1 MAKFFKYA
9 FGQAGILT
17 PIPNDTQIDGSISYE
32 QGFSTD
38 YTLNPQFDPV
48 TAKEVPLAQTNQYLN
63 DITGAVQ
70 QYQTKGFPD
79 FITAVDNDGVPYPYA
94 INSYVRYN
102 NEVYFSLIDNNT
114 DTPPSANWE
123 LVDNTNPVNPVVK
136 PALVNNSINQTSSI
150 SPTLLQFDQ
159 VSFDPDGIWTGGAAS
174 RFTPKVPGFYQFYCN
189 TEVFHT
195 APGGSQEVIQFGL
208 FLYKNGVYINVM
220 GSNTLYFDTI
230 NFPVAASQ
238 ATGINGTAV
247 VYMNGTTDYAQI
259 FKVGPGLTTFIGEPA
274 ITYFGANYISE

>member
-70 QYQTKGFPD
+70 QYQINGFPD
-79 FITAVDNDGVPYPYA
+79 FITTADNDGVPYPYD

-123 LVDNTNPVNPVVK
+123 PVGNTNPVVK
-136 PALVNNSINQTSSI
+136 PALVNSSINQPSSGT
-150 SPTLLQFDQ
+150 PTLLEFDQ

-195 APGGSQEVIQFGL
+195 AAGGSQQVVVFTLYL
-208 FLYKNGVYINVM
+208 FKNGVDINVM
-220 GSNTLYFDTI
+220 GSNTLYFDTV
-230 NFPVAASQ
+230 NFPVAATQS
-238 ATGINGTAV
+238 TGINGTVV
-247 VYMNGTTDYAQI
+247 VYMNGITDYVQI
-259 FKVGPGLTTFIGEPA
+259 FKTGVGNTTFVGNTS

>member
-79 FITAVDNDGVPYPYA
+79 FITSVDNDGVPYPYA

-102 NEVYFSLIDNNT
+102 NEIYFSLIDNNT
-114 DTPPSANWE
+114 DTPPSPNWE
-123 LVDNTNPVNPVVK
+123 PFGGNTNPVVK
-136 PALVNNSINQTSSI
+136 PALVSNTVNQAGATSGS
-150 SPTLLQFDQ
+150 LLQFDA
-159 VSFDPDGIWTGGAAS
+159 VNFDPDGIWTGGASS
-174 RFTPKVPGFYQFYCN
+174 RFTPKVPGYYQFYTN
-189 TEVFHT
+189 VAFQHT
-195 APGGSQEVIQFGL
+195 ATVTPQFAL
-208 FLYKNGVYINVM
+208 FKIYLYKNNVLVNNI
-220 GSNTLYFDTI
+220 SQTALYFGFDTT
-230 NFPVAASQ
+230 VE
-238 ATGINGTAV
+238 TVLNGSVTI
-247 VYMNGTTDYAQI
+247 YMNGTTDYVQVFQTMA
-259 FKVGPGLTTFIGEPA
+259 FNTTILGTPDA
-274 ITYFGANYISE
+274 TYFGANYISE

>member
-17 PIPNDTQIDGSISYE
+17 PIPNDTQVDGSISYE

-70 QYQTKGFPD
+70 QYQTNGFPD

-102 NEVYFSLIDNNT
+102 NDVYFSLIDNNT

-123 LVDNTNPVNPVVK
+123 PIGNTNPVVK
-136 PALVNNSINQTSSI
+136 PALVNNTIPQAATGSI
-150 SPTLLQFDQ
+150 TLLQFDQ
-159 VSFDPDGIWTGGAAS
+159 VSFDPDGIWTGGASS
-174 RFTPKVPGFYQFYCN
+174 RFTPKVPGYYQFYCSAELKHDVPAGVQ
-189 TEVFHT
+189 TTFY
-195 APGGSQEVIQFGL
+195 PRIY
-208 FLYKNGVYINVM
+208 LYKNGVYINSI
-220 GSNTLYFDTI
+220 GFNTLYYDNV
-230 NFPVAASQ
+230 NFPAAGSQ
-238 ATGINGTAV
+238 IAGLNGTVV
-247 VYMNGTTDYAQI
+247 VYMNGTTDYVQI
-259 FKVGPGLTTFIGEPA
+259 FKASTTFTTIYLGDPQT
-274 ITYFGANYISE
+274 TYFGANYISE